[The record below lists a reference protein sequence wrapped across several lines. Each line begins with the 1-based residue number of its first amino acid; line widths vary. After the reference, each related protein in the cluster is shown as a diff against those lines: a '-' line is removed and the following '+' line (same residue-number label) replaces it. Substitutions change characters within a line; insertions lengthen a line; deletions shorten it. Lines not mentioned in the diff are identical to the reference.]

1 MTNHGNQH
9 DIASTRHC
17 LNTTWPQHDIASTRH
32 CLNTTLPQHDMDS
45 TRRRLSCAEVLVS
58 GTDIVRRIDDMEVKV
73 RSFRSRD
80 KISRE
85 GHVNCHLHSAVY
97 RDARFDYAVV
107 HCSFCYV
114 MLLLCFICLL
124 VVVVL
129 FVCFVVV
136 VLCFVCVFLKTFF
149 LCRWVVLLLLLFF
162 GGLLCFFTSK
172 EGSDTFI
179 LDMRQAVKDNLPPYS
194 SPKYLKIAFL
204 SFKKERPA

>member
-17 LNTTWPQHDIASTRH
+17 LNTTS
-32 CLNTTLPQHDMDS
+32 S
-45 TRRRLSCAEVLVS
+45 LSCAEVLVS
-58 GTDIVRRIDDMEVKV
+58 GTDIVRRLDAMEVKV
-73 RSFRSRD
+73 RSFRTRD

-136 VLCFVCVFLKTFF
+136 VLCFVCVFKKKNG
-149 LCRWVVLLLLLFF
+149 LCRWVVLLFF
-162 GGLLCFFTSK
+162 GGVVVVFYIQRRFGYIHPGHAPSREGQFTP
-172 EGSDTFI
+172 I
-179 LDMRQAVKDNLPPYS
+179 LIS
-194 SPKYLKIAFL
+194 
-204 SFKKERPA
+204 